1 MLALG
6 GKSEPGWL
14 KRYSDKMIKRFV
26 ESLRT
31 MDQHQRNY
39 WLGLLLLF
47 VGLTWSLIGLTVVGA
62 VMVVESTITSYLV
75 VWLSA
80 KQPLERK

>member
-1 MLALG
+1 M
-6 GKSEPGWL
+6 
-14 KRYSDKMIKRFV
+14 KRFF

-31 MDQHQRNY
+31 MDQNQRNY

-47 VGLTWSLIGLTVVGA
+47 CGLTWSLIGLTVVGA
-62 VMVVESTITSYLV
+62 VMVVDGVLTSYLV

-80 KQPLERK
+80 RYPVPDRSSGMTERK